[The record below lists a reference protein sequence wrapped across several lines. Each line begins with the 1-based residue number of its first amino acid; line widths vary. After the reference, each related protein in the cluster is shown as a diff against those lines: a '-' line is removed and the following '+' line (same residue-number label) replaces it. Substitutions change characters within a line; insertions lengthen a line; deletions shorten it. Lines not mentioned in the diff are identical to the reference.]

1 VLGLSLSKILFTIM
15 IVIAIWKGF
24 ALVSRLANE
33 RKATVKRRGAG
44 AARPAGSGRAK
55 PQDQGA
61 IELREC
67 PRCGAYI
74 DPREDCSC
82 SLRGNDARRTNS

>member
-1 VLGLSLSKILFTIM
+1 MLGLSLSKILFTIM

-24 ALVSRLANE
+24 ALVNRLANG
-33 RKATVKRRGAG
+33 RQAAAKRRPGATRS
-44 AARPAGSGRAK
+44 ARSRK
-55 PQDQGA
+55 PEPEQGA

-74 DPREDCSC
+74 DPRERCSC
-82 SLRGNDARRTNS
+82 DLRGNDARRA